1 MREKHMLLPTTIK
14 NYMTYQQ
21 QLRALEYRVNED
33 GSIMLKNNNNET
45 IKGLSLISVN
55 EMSLDSGKSFNKR
68 KTYSGNEWIIWFDI
82 EPEEVVRVYNVN
94 KN

>member
-1 MREKHMLLPTTIK
+1 
-14 NYMTYQQ
+14 MTYQQ
-21 QLRALEYRVNED
+21 QQRALEYRVNED